1 MDNQGNTIRVNVTID
16 ISGETL
22 QTIVQT
28 AKQIVGRNDKGH
40 YRIDTADLLEDL
52 LSTFIEKKGFAAY
65 VADRDNY
72 KFLARKE

>member
-1 MDNQGNTIRVNVTID
+1 MGNTTDAVSVNVTID

-28 AKQIVGRNDKGH
+28 AQGIVGRNDKGH

-52 LSTFIEKKGFAAY
+52 LSAFIAEKGFATY
-65 VADRDNY
+65 VADRGNY
-72 KFLARKE
+72 RFLEKQ

>member
-1 MDNQGNTIRVNVTID
+1 MAEKPDMVRVNVTID

-28 AKQIVGRNDKGH
+28 AKAITGRNEKGH

-52 LSTFIEKKGFAAY
+52 LSRFIAEKSFETY
-65 VADRDNY
+65 VTDRRNY
-72 KFLARKE
+72 GLLDRK